1 MTPLIFVTAGVI
13 LVFTPLSVL
22 GSIFLWQLYRQELL
36 RLPEESAKQF
46 ALTLAVLSISRTIAA
61 LLLVIPTVLFL
72 IGISV
77 PWSGQLILVSLDIL
91 LITNVVV
98 AGYLWWLR
106 RA

>member
-1 MTPLIFVTAGVI
+1 MSPLIFVTAVVI

-22 GSIFLWQLYRQELL
+22 ASIFLYRLYRQDPTHL
-36 RLPEESAKQF
+36 A
-46 ALTLAVLSISRTIAA
+46 ATLAVMAVTRTIAA

-72 IGISV
+72 LGIPV

-98 AGYLWWLR
+98 AGYLWRIR
-106 RA
+106 R